1 MSRVAEALSARP
13 AGQIVVVADNSDP
26 EDEGNLVTAAGTM
39 ITGAMAFSLSE
50 GSGFVGAALPSTTW
64 RKARYARRF
73 WISVGDDHDKVC
85 DAFAEYDGG
94 DHAIVAAPVIDL
106 GDDPGQTPLLFDR
119 VANGLQRAVHIEE
132 AS

>member
-1 MSRVAEALSARP
+1 VSRVAEALAARL
-13 AGQIVVVADNSDP
+13 AGQMAGVADNSDP

-50 GSGFVGAALPSTTW
+50 GSAVVGAALPSSTR
-64 RKARYARRF
+64 RKGRYARRF
-73 WISVGDDHDKVC
+73 RISVADDHDKVC

-94 DHAIVAAPVIDL
+94 DHTIVAAPVIDL
-106 GDDPGQTPLLFDR
+106 DDGPGRTPLLFDR

-132 AS
+132 A